1 MKSFRLF
8 VFSMDV
14 WDMRSLNVVTGFIVE
29 KRVSGEIGFVSS
41 LCQRCQEGMTHEEEG
56 VEGVVEG
63 MDEKGE
69 EVMELRML
77 MMTWKHIRGMMKILL
92 ILRVQEEWRCKSLSW
107 STKTKRKRRLVHCK
121 NRRRKGQGGVKV
133 GTIAMLQKNIIRS
146 ALSFEE
152 SDRAQ

>member
-1 MKSFRLF
+1 
-8 VFSMDV
+8 
-14 WDMRSLNVVTGFIVE
+14 
-29 KRVSGEIGFVSS
+29 
-41 LCQRCQEGMTHEEEG
+41 
-56 VEGVVEG
+56 VVEG

-133 GTIAMLQKNIIRS
+133 GTIAMLQKT
-146 ALSFEE
+146 L
-152 SDRAQ
+152 

>member
-1 MKSFRLF
+1 
-8 VFSMDV
+8 
-14 WDMRSLNVVTGFIVE
+14 MRSLNVVTGFIVE
-29 KRVSGEIGFVSS
+29 KCVSGEIGFVSS

-56 VEGVVEG
+56 VEGV
-63 MDEKGE
+63 DEEGE

-77 MMTWKHIRGMMKILL
+77 MKTWKHIRGMMKILL

-133 GTIAMLQKNIIRS
+133 GTIAMLQKT
-146 ALSFEE
+146 L
-152 SDRAQ
+152 